1 MAKRGRKKRTAS
13 PPRPRFS
20 RSPED
25 DVSNYNNK
33 GPLRIRLY
41 GDPVLRQKALPIP
54 KITDVEQKL
63 AEDMLATMYAA
74 PNGVG
79 LAAPQVGV
87 LKRLIVIDLN
97 RDDVSSKPLVLINPE
112 TQRLDGESIEDEGCL
127 SIPNIT
133 AEVKRANEAVVSALN
148 LDEEI
153 VSVKTEGL
161 LARVLQHEID
171 HLDGVLFIDRVKG
184 LRRQV
189 LRKKLRK
196 LKHNTLRQ

>member
-1 MAKRGRKKRTAS
+1 M
-13 PPRPRFS
+13 
-20 RSPED
+20 
-25 DVSNYNNK
+25 
-33 GPLRIRLY
+33 GPLRIRHY
-41 GDPVLRQKALPIP
+41 GDPVLRQKALPIL

-79 LAAPQVGV
+79 LAGPQVGV

-184 LRRQV
+184 LKRQV

>member
-13 PPRPRFS
+13 SPNPRLS
-20 RSPED
+20 RTPEG
-25 DVSNYNNK
+25 DVYNNNTE

-54 KITDVEQKL
+54 KITDVEHKL

-79 LAAPQVGV
+79 LAATQVGV
-87 LKRLIVIDLN
+87 LKRLIVIDVN
-97 RDDVSSKPLVLINPE
+97 RDDLSSRPLVLINPE
-112 TQRLDGESIEDEGCL
+112 TQSLDGELIEDEGCL

-148 LDEEI
+148 LDEEKI
-153 VSVKTEGL
+153 SVTSEGL

-184 LRRQV
+184 LKRQV
-189 LRKKLRK
+189 LRKKLHR
-196 LKHNTLRQ
+196 LKHSTMR

>member
-1 MAKRGRKKRTAS
+1 M
-13 PPRPRFS
+13 
-20 RSPED
+20 
-25 DVSNYNNK
+25 
-33 GPLRIRLY
+33 
-41 GDPVLRQKALPIP
+41 LRQKALPIP

-184 LRRQV
+184 LKRQV

>member
-1 MAKRGRKKRTAS
+1 M
-13 PPRPRFS
+13 
-20 RSPED
+20 
-25 DVSNYNNK
+25 
-33 GPLRIRLY
+33 GPLRIRHY
-41 GDPVLRQKALPIP
+41 GDPVLRQKALPIL

-63 AEDMLATMYAA
+63 TEDMLATMYAA

-87 LKRLIVIDLN
+87 LKRLIVVDLN

-112 TQRLDGESIEDEGCL
+112 IQRLDGESIEDEGCL

-184 LRRQV
+184 LKRQV

-196 LKHNTLRQ
+196 FKHNTLRQ

>member
-1 MAKRGRKKRTAS
+1 MAKRGRNKRTAS

-20 RSPED
+20 RTPED
-25 DVSNYNNK
+25 DVSNYNST
-33 GPLRIRLY
+33 GPLPIRLY
-41 GDPVLRQKALPIP
+41 GDPVLRQKALPIR

-63 AEDMLATMYAA
+63 AKDMLATMYAA

-133 AEVKRANEAVVSALN
+133 AEVKRANEAVVSALDLN
-148 LDEEI
+148 EET
-153 VSVKTEGL
+153 VSVETEGL

-184 LRRQV
+184 FRRQV

-196 LKHNTLRQ
+196 LKNNTLRQ

>member
-1 MAKRGRKKRTAS
+1 M
-13 PPRPRFS
+13 
-20 RSPED
+20 
-25 DVSNYNNK
+25 
-33 GPLRIRLY
+33 
-41 GDPVLRQKALPIP
+41 RQKALPIR

-63 AEDMLATMYAA
+63 AKDMLATMYAA

-133 AEVKRANEAVVSALN
+133 AEVKRANEAVVSALDMN
-148 LDEEI
+148 EET
-153 VSVKTEGL
+153 VSVETEGL

-184 LRRQV
+184 FRRQV

-196 LKHNTLRQ
+196 LKNNTLRQ